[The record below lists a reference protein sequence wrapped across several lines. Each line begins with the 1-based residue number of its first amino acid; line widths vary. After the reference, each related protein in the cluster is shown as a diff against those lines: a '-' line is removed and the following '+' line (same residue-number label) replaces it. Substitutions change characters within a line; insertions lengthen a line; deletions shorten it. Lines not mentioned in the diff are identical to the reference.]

1 MIKIF
6 LRLNFL
12 KIVTDQE
19 NEEKISIQESDSK
32 KPKKESYSSLPNSAD
47 KSSKQPILKYCF
59 LRESE

>member
-19 NEEKISIQESDSK
+19 NEEKISVQESDSK
-32 KPKKESYSSLPNSAD
+32 KPK
-47 KSSKQPILKYCF
+47 
-59 LRESE
+59 